1 MVDSSYFK
9 NNKNNGNRAG
19 GKNNGKLM
27 DRLKQHKWIPLVVI
41 IVLALAMIAIQYFML
56 DVLPIYKTDGRT
68 AERGIY

>member
-27 DRLKQHKWIPLVVI
+27 GQVK
-41 IVLALAMIAIQYFML
+41 AA
-56 DVLPIYKTDGRT
+56 
-68 AERGIY
+68 

>member
-27 DRLKQHKWIPLVVI
+27 DRLKQHKWIPLSISTCNDCNSVFYVRCTS
-41 IVLALAMIAIQYFML
+41 
-56 DVLPIYKTDGRT
+56 IYKTDGRT